1 MKRCITFT
9 ILLLLMVSMIFS
21 FASCAKVE
29 VADGE
34 IVAIF
39 RHGDVDI
46 TQAMTHEDSETVRKM
61 FNKKNLYSDSLSCGF
76 SENVALIAG
85 GDTYCIACDDC
96 GIIYSVNEDKYFN
109 LSDKENETLRKLLGE
124 YGFTFPCV

>member
-21 FASCAKVE
+21 FASCSKVE
-29 VADGE
+29 VVDDE
-34 IVAIF
+34 MVAIF
-39 RHGDVDI
+39 RYGDVDI
-46 TQAMTHEDSETVRKM
+46 TQSITHEDSEAVKKM
-61 FNKKNLYSDSLSCGF
+61 FNKKNLYSDSPSCGF
-76 SENVALIAG
+76 SENVALIIG
-85 GDTYCIACDDC
+85 DDTYCIACDNC

-109 LSDKENETLRKLLGE
+109 LSDQENETLRKLLGE